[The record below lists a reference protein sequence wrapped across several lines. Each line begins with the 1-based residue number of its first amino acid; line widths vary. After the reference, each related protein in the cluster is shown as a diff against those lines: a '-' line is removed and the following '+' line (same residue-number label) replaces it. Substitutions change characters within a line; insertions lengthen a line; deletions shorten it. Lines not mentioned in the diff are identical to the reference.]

1 MPGYRHREAGRPHG
15 VRRGNGR
22 RRRPRRGRRPAA
34 AARHRDELR
43 RVTAPP
49 DYVVQAG
56 STGTFG
62 RVLLSARTQH
72 LVVDGPAQNGC
83 PGEAV
88 TPAEPFL
95 RGVATCAVE
104 LVQVL
109 AKEQDTPLAGV
120 EATIEGTVDRA
131 HEVRDD
137 VTVFRSVRLH
147 FTMHG
152 IGAGAAGALVEAFKG
167 R

>member
-1 MPGYRHREAGRPHG
+1 MPGDRHREAGRPHG

-49 DYVVQAG
+49 GYVVQAG

-72 LVVDGPAQNGC
+72 LVVDGPSQNGC

-88 TPAEPFL
+88 TPAELFL
-95 RGVATCAVE
+95 GGVASCAAE
-104 LVQVL
+104 LVQVVARGNGSSL
-109 AKEQDTPLAGV
+109 TRVTAEIA
-120 EATIEGTVDRA
+120 GTVDRA
-131 HEVRDD
+131 HVHRDD
-137 VTVFRSVRLH
+137 VTVFSAVALH
-147 FTMHG
+147 FE
-152 IGAGAAGALVEAFKG
+152 LE
-167 R
+167 